1 MYGRSPPTLLSYVPG
16 TTKVKAVDQELRARD
31 QVIEEL
37 QDQLKES
44 QARMKKVYDK
54 HHTERSFKEG
64 DWVYLRLQ
72 PYQQMSLSVQRNLKL
87 SPRYYGPY
95 KVLQKVRPVAYKLE
109 LPQESLIHPTFHVS
123 FLKKKLGKGVEV

>member
-72 PYQQMSLSVQRNLKL
+72 LYQQMSLSVRRNLKL